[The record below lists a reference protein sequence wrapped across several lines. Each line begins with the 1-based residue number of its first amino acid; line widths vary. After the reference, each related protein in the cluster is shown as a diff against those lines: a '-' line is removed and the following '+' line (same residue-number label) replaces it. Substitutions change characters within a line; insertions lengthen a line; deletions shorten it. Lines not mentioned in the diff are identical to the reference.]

1 MYRGGDVEYEY
12 NGKVPSSAMDMLSAK
27 EAVLEIKCPKCK
39 KVINV
44 SIINNQIHG
53 EAV

>member
-1 MYRGGDVEYEY
+1 MDLMIQVV
-12 NGKVPSSAMDMLSAK
+12 KCPVSAKRLMDMLSAK
-27 EAVLEIKCPKCK
+27 EANLQIKGPKCK

-44 SIINNQIHG
+44 LLINNQVHG

>member
-1 MYRGGDVEYEY
+1 MNTTVKCPVCNKRL
-12 NGKVPSSAMDMLSAK
+12 MDLLSAK